1 VSAGSGAGA
10 PPSGGRGRRAFVVV
24 PVVAFMAL
32 AALLYVRLY
41 SGDPSALPSALI
53 GRPAPDL
60 TLPALEGLRGDD
72 GAVPGFSRADLA
84 TGEVTVVNVFASWCA
99 PCREEHPSLLRLRES
114 GVRLFGLNYKDAP
127 ENARRFLGGLGNP
140 YQKVGVDPGG
150 RAAIEWG
157 VYGVPETF
165 VVDGEGR
172 IAFKFVGPLTDESV
186 EKTLR
191 PQIEKARAAN
201 QKPAASS

>member
-1 VSAGSGAGA
+1 VSRESEALAPAAGWRR
-10 PPSGGRGRRAFVVV
+10 RGFVAV
-24 PVVAFMAL
+24 PVVVFVAL

-60 TLPALEGLRGDD
+60 TLPALEGLTGDG

-99 PCREEHPSLLRLRES
+99 PCHQEHPVLLRLSQS
-114 GVRLFGLNYKDAP
+114 GVRMFGLNYKDAP

-165 VVDGEGR
+165 VVGGDGR
-172 IAFKFVGPLTDESV
+172 IAFKFVGPLTDEAA

-191 PQIEKARAAN
+191 PQIEKARAAS
-201 QKPAASS
+201 QKPAAAS